1 MRTAGEP
8 ACSKFRRRRSRWAA
22 RPPRIDGAAEKAAV
36 LRQALPNNAA
46 ITCRQAEGESGGH
59 RRYRSETLGW
69 RRRTQGRP
77 DNSAFDQ
84 AGPPGVS
91 ERMVDRASP
100 AVGCRC
106 RSRGNENAG
115 LDRTNRQRNC
125 RCLGTPPPEIE
136 DIQRDWGGQDAS
148 PTPKGPASRP
158 ISSPVASSATPAPGG
173 RAKSSDS
180 TGRGPRWSILH
191 AHHRTSKLPADV
203 NGRSGGV
210 RGVTAG

>member
-8 ACSKFRRRRSRWAA
+8 ACSQVRRRRSRWAA

-125 RCLGTPPPEIE
+125 RCLGTPPLK
-136 DIQRDWGGQDAS
+136 S
-148 PTPKGPASRP
+148 K
-158 ISSPVASSATPAPGG
+158 ISSGTGAAKTLRRHPRVQPAGQSALRSPAAPRRRRAGGPKAAIPRVEVPVGRYCMRTIG
-173 RAKSSDS
+173 RANS
-180 TGRGPRWSILH
+180 P
-191 AHHRTSKLPADV
+191 PM
-203 NGRSGGV
+203 
-210 RGVTAG
+210 